1 MRQSLDI
8 LQSTALELRQL
19 LRQELETNPALED
32 ESEPLSLEEKESEA
46 AGSDAELGQFSDY
59 EDAYR
64 EEMILAGR
72 TLGRNREREEL
83 REHLYDSL
91 QSPRTLHDHILEQAR
106 GTEISPEVLDGLRV
120 LLGSL
125 DERGFLRDDPEE
137 LALNFGMRMDDMNAA
152 RMVLSGLEPIGLG
165 ARDLRECLL
174 FQLRA
179 QGREGSLAWR
189 IVHDHLD
196 ALARNKRPE
205 IAKALGVTV
214 ADVNAATSQIAALD
228 PNPAR
233 DFADDDN
240 RCVNPDVRI
249 HEDEAGQW
257 HVELNNDDLPRLR
270 ISNHYKDMLSNPATR
285 NDARSFIRD
294 KIRGGKFIIQCI
306 EQRQD
311 TLRKIAH
318 IILDRQQEYFLHG
331 PAHLKPLTMQ
341 QVAEGVGV
349 HETTVSRAIAGKFV
363 ETPFGVVEMRKFFT
377 TGYQTASGEDV
388 ANSSVK
394 DKIAA
399 MIAEEDPQ
407 HPLSDST
414 IVSTLEKEG
423 LEIARRTVA
432 KYRDAL
438 GIPPSHLR
446 RQHA

>member
-1 MRQSLDI
+1 MRQSLEI
-8 LQSTALELRQL
+8 LQATALELRQL
-19 LRQELETNPALED
+19 LRQELETNPTLED
-32 ESEPLSLEEKESEA
+32 DSESVSLDAKEDDAMAMDREFDEFA
-46 AGSDAELGQFSDY
+46 AN

-106 GTEISPEVLDGLRV
+106 GNEAPPEIIDALRI

-125 DERGFLRDDPEE
+125 DDRGFLRENPEDIALAFGIRIDDLE
-137 LALNFGMRMDDMNAA
+137 NARQLMA
-152 RMVLSGLEPIGLG
+152 GLEPIGLG

-179 QGREGSLAWR
+179 QGREGSLPWR

-205 IAKALGVTV
+205 IARSLGVSIN
-214 ADVNAATSQIAALD
+214 DVNQAVEIIASLD

-233 DFADDDN
+233 EFADDEN
-240 RCVNPDVRI
+240 RQVNPDARI
-249 HEDEAGQW
+249 VEDGAGGW
-257 HVELNNDDLPRLR
+257 VVELNNDDLPRLR
-270 ISNHYKDMLSNPATR
+270 INNHYKDMLANPGTGTDTR
-285 NDARSFIRD
+285 AFIRD

-306 EQRQD
+306 EQRQE
-311 TLRKIAH
+311 TLRRIAR
-318 IILDRQQEYFLHG
+318 IILERQGEYFEQG
-331 PAHLKPLTMQ
+331 PSHLKPMTMQ
-341 QVAEGVGV
+341 QVAEAVGV
-349 HETTVSRAIAGKFV
+349 HETTVSRAIAGKFL

-394 DKIAA
+394 DLIANLIAA
-399 MIAEEDPQ
+399 EDPAK
-407 HPLSDST
+407 PLSDAV
-414 IVSTLEKEG
+414 IVETLKGEG
-423 LEIARRTVA
+423 LDIARRTVA

-438 GIPPSHLR
+438 NIPPSHLR
-446 RQHA
+446 RRHG

>member
-1 MRQSLDI
+1 MRQSLEI
-8 LQSTALELRQL
+8 LQATALELRQL
-19 LRQELETNPALED
+19 LRQELETNPTLED
-32 ESEPLSLEEKESEA
+32 DSEGVSLEAREEEA
-46 AGSDAELGQFSDY
+46 EAFDREVQELAASD
-59 EDAYR
+59 DAYR

-91 QSPRTLHDHILEQAR
+91 PSPRTLQEHIMEQAR
-106 GTEISPEVLDGLRV
+106 GNEVSIEVMDALGI

-125 DERGFLRDDPEE
+125 DERGFLRENPED
-137 LALNFGMRMDDMNAA
+137 LALNFGIRYSDLEAA
-152 RMVLSGLEPIGLG
+152 RGLLGGLDPIGLG

-179 QGREGSLAWR
+179 QGREGGLAWK

-205 IAKALGVTV
+205 IARACGVPV
-214 ADVNAATSQIAALD
+214 SEVNSAVEIIAGLD

-233 DFADDDN
+233 DFADDEN
-240 RCVNPDVRI
+240 RQVNPDARI
-249 HEDEAGQW
+249 FEDDDGHW
-257 HVELNNDDLPRLR
+257 KVELNHEDLPRLR
-270 ISNHYKDMLSNPATR
+270 ISNRYKDLLASPSTGGDTR
-285 NDARSFIRD
+285 AFIRD

-311 TLRKIAH
+311 TLRRIAQ
-318 IILDRQQEYFLHG
+318 ILLERQEEYFSSG
-331 PAHLKPLTMQ
+331 PAHLKPMTMQ
-341 QVAEGVGV
+341 QVAEAVGI

-363 ETPFGVVEMRKFFT
+363 ETPYGVVEFRKFFT

-394 DKIAA
+394 DRIAA
-399 MIAEEDPQ
+399 LVAAEDPGK
-407 HPLSDST
+407 PLSDST
-414 IVSTLEKEG
+414 IVETLKNEG
-423 LEIARRTVA
+423 LDIARRTVA

-438 GIPPSHLR
+438 NIPPSHLR
-446 RQHA
+446 RRHA

>member
-19 LRQELETNPALED
+19 LRQELETNPTLED
-32 ESEPLSLEEKESEA
+32 DSEVLSLEEKEHDANER
-46 AGSDAELGQFSDY
+46 DAELDQMSDY

-106 GTEISPEVLDGLRV
+106 GNEVSAEVLDVLRI

-125 DERGFLRDDPEE
+125 DDRGFLREDPED
-137 LALNFGMRMDDMNAA
+137 LALNFGVRMDDMNAA
-152 RMVLSGLEPIGLG
+152 RDLLGSLDPVGLG

-174 FQLRA
+174 FQLKA
-179 QGREGSLAWR
+179 MGKVDSLAWR

-205 IAKALGVTV
+205 IARCLGVTV
-214 ADVNAATSQIAALD
+214 ADVNAATSVIAGLD

-240 RCVNPDVRI
+240 RQVNPDVRI
-249 HEDEAGQW
+249 LDDENGEW
-257 HVELNNDDLPRLR
+257 TVELNNDDLPRLR
-270 ISNHYKDMLSNPATR
+270 INNNYKDMLANPRTGS
-285 NDARSFIRD
+285 DTRSFIRD

-306 EQRQD
+306 EQRQE
-311 TLRKIAH
+311 TLRRIAH
-318 IILDRQQEYFLHG
+318 IILERQQEFFQQG

-341 QVAEGVGV
+341 QVAEAVGV
-349 HETTVSRAIAGKFV
+349 HETTVSRAISGKFV
-363 ETPFGVVEMRKFFT
+363 ETPYGVFEMRKFFT
-377 TGYQTASGEDV
+377 TGYQTAKGEDV

-394 DKIAA
+394 DQIAA
-399 MIAEEDPQ
+399 MIAAEDPR
-407 HPLSDST
+407 HPLSDAA
-414 IVSTLEKEG
+414 IVSALEKGG
-423 LEIARRTVA
+423 LDIARRTVA

-438 GIPPSHLR
+438 NIPPSHLR
-446 RQHA
+446 RHHA